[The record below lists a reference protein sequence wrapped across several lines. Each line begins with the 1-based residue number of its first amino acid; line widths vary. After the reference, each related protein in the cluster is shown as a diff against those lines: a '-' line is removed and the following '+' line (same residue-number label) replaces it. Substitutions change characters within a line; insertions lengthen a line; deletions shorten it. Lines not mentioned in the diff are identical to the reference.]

1 LNKNSK
7 SEEGKFEME
16 NRRRAE
22 KLLKKQYGLKPV
34 DSWRKHKKALNAAK
48 YYEELPVTEKISPSP
63 EPKVLV
69 EPKPD
74 PKIIKTVKSN
84 KKVSTISLPVIKP
97 INSLESP
104 ITVLNSPSL
113 EVVKKPIAS
122 VAPYQIVLPKQPIV
136 TIVQPERVIEK
147 CNVSKSKPIQ
157 AIQNKIE
164 KEPAT
169 IRSAISKKSIIDDD
183 GLLAEY
189 KCMKKKNKTERKASL
204 PHSTPPVASPV
215 SPSIAPPIVVK
226 PKVQNAEKLNM
237 SDMVKPKVQTVE
249 RFISSEVTK
258 SKVQTIERFNG
269 SEVVKSNVQNME
281 RFNLPEVIK
290 PKVQSS
296 EKLSSPEVTKP
307 KVKTVETCNSS
318 EVIKSK
324 GQIVEHS
331 NSSEVIKPKVQ
342 SVERCI
348 SPEATKIKVQT
359 VERFNSPEAI
369 KPKVQTV
376 EKFTSPELIKSKIQ
390 TAERCNSPDV
400 LKHNANEIVI
410 PAIAEKEN
418 KEFVSL
424 YKPQT
429 DQQLD
434 IKKKITVLKRGSDE
448 KRVDL
453 SPTITNKHGN
463 ILFNSFIQ

>member
-1 LNKNSK
+1 
-7 SEEGKFEME
+7 ME

-48 YYEELPVTEKISPSP
+48 YYEELPLTEKISPSP
-63 EPKVLV
+63 EPKIPV
-69 EPKPD
+69 ETKPD
-74 PKIIKTVKSN
+74 PKIAKTVKSN

-97 INSLESP
+97 INSPESP
-104 ITVLNSPSL
+104 ITVLNSQSL

-136 TIVQPERVIEK
+136 TIVQPERIIEK

-157 AIQNKIE
+157 AMQNKIE
-164 KEPAT
+164 KEPT
-169 IRSAISKKSIIDDD
+169 TMRSAISKKSIIDDD

-204 PHSTPPVASPV
+204 PHSTPLVASPV
-215 SPSIAPPIVVK
+215 SSLITPPVVVK

-237 SDMVKPKVQTVE
+237 SDMVKSKVQTVE
-249 RFISSEVTK
+249 RF
-258 SKVQTIERFNG
+258 NG
-269 SEVVKSNVQNME
+269 SEAAKSNVHSMD
-281 RFNLPEVIK
+281 RFNLPEVTK

-296 EKLSSPEVTKP
+296 EKFNSPEATKP
-307 KVKTVETCNSS
+307 KIQTVETCNSL

-324 GQIVEHS
+324 GQNIENL

-342 SVERCI
+342 SAERCI
-348 SPEATKIKVQT
+348 SPEVTKIKVQT
-359 VERFNSPEAI
+359 VERFNSPQAI

-376 EKFTSPELIKSKIQ
+376 EKFTSPELIKPKIQ
-390 TAERCNSPDV
+390 TVETCNSPEV
-400 LKHNANEIVI
+400 IKHNANEIVM
-410 PAIAEKEN
+410 PNTTQKEN
-418 KEFVSL
+418 KEFVPL

-429 DQQLD
+429 DQQLNT
-434 IKKKITVLKRGSDE
+434 KKKITVLKRGSDE
-448 KRVDL
+448 KRMDL
-453 SPTITNKHGN
+453 SPTTTNKHGN
-463 ILFNSFIQ
+463 ILFYNYIF